1 MNTLFVCFF
10 KNLLKC
16 PALHMFVKKR
26 LTDEEESLLNF
37 SIKMQKEIADPFY
50 RPVDLTLFIL

>member
-1 MNTLFVCFF
+1 
-10 KNLLKC
+10 
-16 PALHMFVKKR
+16 MFVKKR

>member
-1 MNTLFVCFF
+1 
-10 KNLLKC
+10 
-16 PALHMFVKKR
+16 MFVKKKKKR

-37 SIKMQKEIADPFY
+37 SIKMQKEPADPFY